1 LITQLPGAGT
11 NVQVPSPLQESMV
24 HANPSLHAYAVPP
37 HWPAPSHASL
47 LVQALPSLHEV
58 PLALGL
64 HAVWLV
70 AGVHCW
76 HWLLGLPAPLA

>member
-1 LITQLPGAGT
+1 LQASVVQASPSSQLY
-11 NVQVPSPLQESMV
+11 NVPLQVPAV
-24 HANPSLHAYAVPP
+24 HL
-37 HWPAPSHASL
+37 SL